1 MPMPLSLTAFQGRA
15 GDRNDLGIPG
25 ALSLASA
32 LAHRLALPL
41 AIVGSPQP
49 ALNTDWKTELAAA
62 APDLRKLA
70 DHVAAQL
77 LAGSVPVTVLNRCA
91 AGIATIPRVVGH
103 CSDVCVVWFDA
114 HADLNTPTSSTSG
127 YLGGLALSAS
137 AGLWDSGFGHNLPL
151 SSIVL
156 VGSRD
161 LDPFEAELVASG
173 KVRLIAPNTPNLAD
187 AVVQAIANRPV
198 YVHLDCD
205 VLEPGLVP
213 TDFRVDGGLSLQSLH
228 AVFSALSAV
237 DVIGLEIAE
246 FQDSWEPGLESAS
259 PIGLIDAIQPLLTSF
274 HTRQP
279 RETASQ

>member
-1 MPMPLSLTAFQGRA
+1 MTLSLTAFQGRA

-77 LAGSVPVTVLNRCA
+77 LAGSFPVTVLNRCA
-91 AGIATIPRVVGH
+91 AAIATIPRIVDH
-103 CSDVCVVWFDA
+103 CPDVCVVWFDA
-114 HADLNTPTSSTSG
+114 HADLNTPTSSASG

-137 AGLWDSGFGHNLPL
+137 VGLWDSGFGGNLPL
-151 SSIVL
+151 ANIVL

-173 KVRLIAPNTPNLAD
+173 KVWLIAPNTPNLAD
-187 AVVQAIANRPV
+187 AVVLAIANRPV

-213 TDFRVDGGLSLQSLH
+213 TDFCVDGGLSLQSLH
-228 AVFSALSAV
+228 TVFSALSTTN
-237 DVIGLEIAE
+237 VIGWEIAE
-246 FQDSWEPGLESAS
+246 FQDAWGPGLESAS
-259 PIGLIDAIQPLLTSF
+259 PTGLIDAIQPLLTSF
-274 HTRQP
+274 HTRRP
-279 RETASQ
+279 RQAVSQ